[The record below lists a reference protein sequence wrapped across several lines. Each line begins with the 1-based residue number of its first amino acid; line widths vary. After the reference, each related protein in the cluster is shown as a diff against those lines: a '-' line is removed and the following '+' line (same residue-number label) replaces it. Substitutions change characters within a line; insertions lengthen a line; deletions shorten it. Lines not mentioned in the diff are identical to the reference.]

1 MVQDMVA
8 EALTSVY
15 AAPAH
20 SNVTEARWEPMP
32 LQTDHMLVGNP
43 HPRVHW
49 LRKNR
54 PGQTVYM
61 AGLWE
66 VQPATFRWI
75 FTGNES
81 FYILHGRAIITT
93 DEGIVSEVQGG
104 DMMSYLAN
112 TDSVWTFH
120 ETLCKFFMITL

>member
-1 MVQDMVA
+1 MTY
-8 EALTSVY
+8 LY

-20 SNVTEARWEPMP
+20 SSVTGARWEPMP
-32 LQTDHMLVGNP
+32 LQPDHMLAGNP

-49 LRKNR
+49 LRKNK

-81 FYILHGRAIITT
+81 FYILHGRATITT
-93 DEGIVSEVQGG
+93 DEGVVSEVQGG
-104 DMMSYLAN
+104 DMVSYLAN
-112 TDSVWTFH
+112 TDSVWIVH
-120 ETLCKFFMITL
+120 EPLRKFFMITL